1 MHNPHESKTDL
12 GAPLDGA
19 VMVLLVDDQ
28 AMIGE
33 AVRRSLASEAGIDF
47 HFCSDPQ
54 QAVAVANQ
62 IKPTVILQDLVM
74 PGVDGLT
81 LLAAY
86 RGNPATR
93 DIPIIVLSTKEEPT
107 VKSAAFAAGANDYLV
122 KLPDAIELVARIRYH
137 SRSYIALQQRDEA
150 YRALRESQQQ
160 LLETNLVLQR
170 LMNSDGLT
178 GLSNRR
184 HFDEYLE
191 MEWRRSLREQSQ
203 LSLLMI
209 DVDYFKSYNDTF
221 GHVAGD
227 EALRQVAEAPRGL
240 FCPRSRAARSMALG
254 GNLWR
259 LGLPRL
265 ARQQVAQALRIQRP
279 AEQESLQF
287 VALLVAQDM
296 HLPFGLHPL
305 GGDPQVQGVAE
316 IDDGLHD
323 RTVAPGLLH
332 AGDEALVDLDAVE
345 GIGAQVA
352 ERGIAGTEVV
362 HVEADAQFLEGRHG
376 PQRAVDIVEHDVLG
390 HLQL

>member
-107 VKSAAFAAGANDYLV
+107 
-122 KLPDAIELVARIRYH
+122 ARIRYH

-227 EALRQVAEAPRGL
+227 EALRQVAGAIREG
-240 FCPRSRAARSMALG
+240 CSRSSDLAARYG
-254 GNLWR
+254 GEEFAMVLPGTSPGGAR
-259 LGLPRL
+259 LL
-265 ARQQVAQALRIQRP
+265 AEKVRRTV
-279 AEQESLQF
+279 ESLQISHDQPRPGSHLTVSIGVSTLVPGGGGQTF
-287 VALLVAQDM
+287 RVLIEMADQALYQAKNNGRNQV
-296 HLPFGLHPL
+296 GLMEQPV
-305 GGDPQVQGVAE
+305 PP
-316 IDDGLHD
+316 
-323 RTVAPGLLH
+323 AP
-332 AGDEALVDLDAVE
+332 AG
-345 GIGAQVA
+345 
-352 ERGIAGTEVV
+352 
-362 HVEADAQFLEGRHG
+362 
-376 PQRAVDIVEHDVLG
+376 
-390 HLQL
+390 